1 MSRAYPEA
9 GELWTTRRPVSPES
23 PRRRT
28 VRILSVD
35 DQIRFNERRG
45 IEIGRVHYEYT
56 GGMNARLRNSHKLDT
71 FVQKYERT
79 KEAEK

>member
-1 MSRAYPEA
+1 MSQAYPES
-9 GELWTTRRPVSPES
+9 GELWMTRWPISPES

-35 DQIRFNERRG
+35 EQTRFNERR
-45 IEIGRVHYEYT
+45 EIQIGYVHYEYT
-56 GGMNARLRNSHKLDT
+56 GGMNARLRNSHRIDT

-79 KEAEK
+79 KEAGK